1 MRRSIPL
8 NESAVEVFTKSFEGV
23 NRVLVLGGT
32 GWFGRTALAML
43 KHLDVKTH
51 IVASLP
57 RDFSVD
63 GGLLTAKSWDQS
75 EIARFEPEIVLDFA
89 YLTIGKAEEIGIE
102 RFIRVNRELSA
113 KLFFAA
119 RLPSVRKVLSVS
131 SGASVRLPL
140 AMRGQPAAEAYAS
153 GKRNIESHLE
163 EIALEREISVCVAR
177 AWSVTGGHVQNP
189 REYAFSGIIL
199 DGMEHGRIAVH
210 ADHLVYRRYLA
221 VEDLLALA
229 IAQSHLIGFTSV
241 DSGGPLIE
249 LRALA
254 QLVSAAIPGAHV
266 VGKGKSLQVLEDDV
280 YFADETIPIPQ
291 LVSSELDTLGL
302 EAQIKNVI
310 ASFQLR

>member
-1 MRRSIPL
+1 MSRPIPL
-8 NESAVEVFTKSFEGV
+8 NESAVEVFTKSFRGM

-43 KHLDVKTH
+43 KHVDVETH
-51 IVASLP
+51 IVASRP
-57 RDFSVD
+57 REFSLD
-63 GGLLTAKSWDQS
+63 GGILTAKSWDQS
-75 EIARFEPEIVLDFA
+75 EIARFEPEMVLDFA
-89 YLTIGKAEEIGIE
+89 YLTIGKAEEIGID
-102 RFIRVNRELSA
+102 RFIQVNRELSA
-113 KLFFAA
+113 KLFFAC

-131 SGASVRLPL
+131 SGASIRLPL
-140 AMRGQPAAEAYAS
+140 AMRGQPAAEVYAS
-153 GKRNIESHLE
+153 GKRNIESRLK
-163 EIALEREISVCVAR
+163 EIALEREISVSVAR

-189 REYAFSGIIL
+189 REYAFSAIIL
-199 DGMEHGRIAVH
+199 DGMEEGRIAVH

-229 IAQSHLIGFTSV
+229 IAQSHLIGFTSF

-254 QLVSAAIPGAHV
+254 QLVSAAIPGAQV
-266 VGKGKSLQVLEDDV
+266 VGKGKGLQVLEHDS
-280 YFADETIPIPQ
+280 YFADETIPKSQ